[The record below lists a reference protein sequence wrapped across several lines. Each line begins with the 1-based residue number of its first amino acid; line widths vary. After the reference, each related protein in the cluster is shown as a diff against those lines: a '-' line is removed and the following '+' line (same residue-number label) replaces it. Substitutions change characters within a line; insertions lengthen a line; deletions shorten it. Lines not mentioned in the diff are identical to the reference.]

1 MNHPPRKILQAFK
14 TWDKDGNG
22 FITKDELADVQLG
35 GLNAGKRACL
45 GWKSRKQMI
54 CFLWVSLSKMNLEL
68 EIQYWK
74 NRKGSLRI
82 ILP

>member
-54 CFLWVSLSKMNLEL
+54 CFSGFL
-68 EIQYWK
+68 
-74 NRKGSLRI
+74 
-82 ILP
+82 